1 MIVLFIIYEIRKL
14 TISKAEAA
22 RTRGTPLTPDAFNI
36 WRKTFTAELAAKRE
50 KAEEDRIRALP
61 PKEREDHRKRKE
73 RPTGKQLFE
82 NSKVLA
88 TSDEALY
95 EEGAE
100 EVDFSKYTR
109 EEREKR
115 EGGRKK
121 KRKEEE
127 GVWSRGTVM
136 VNRRV
141 ILLT

>member
-1 MIVLFIIYEIRKL
+1 MVVLLIVHEIRKL
-14 TISKAEAA
+14 TIFKAEAA
-22 RTRGTPLTPDAFNI
+22 RTRGTPLTPDAFNV
-36 WRKTFTAELAAKRE
+36 WRKAFTAELAAKRE

-61 PKEREDHRKRKE
+61 PKEREDYRKRRE

-109 EEREKR
+109 EEREKER
-115 EGGRKK
+115 
-121 KRKEEE
+121 RKEEE
-127 GVWSRGTVM
+127 EEERRRRGLVEGDSDGE
-136 VNRRV
+136 
-141 ILLT
+141 